1 MTSLK
6 ITSAKILNKILGNRV
21 FWNNK
26 RKMYYNQGGL
36 FQGYRAGSILRNLS
50 TEFIVPAN

>member
-50 TEFIVPAN
+50 T